1 MEKEKSLLKLT
12 LSACFLFAL
21 TPTQASDGFTKLKNE
36 VQVTC
41 QPAQAFFCTNMHV
54 SCAGKTNVPTFPF
67 TLRARGKTVELS
79 APTGFEVFNQL
90 YVASHVQWGV
100 EALYVVVTPV
110 DSAGYIK
117 IFQTGNYVFRYY
129 PSKQS
134 DGIMSLG
141 KCE

>member
-1 MEKEKSLLKLT
+1 MEKEKSLLTLT
-12 LSACFLFAL
+12 LSACFLFAFI
-21 TPTQASDGFTKLKNE
+21 PAQASDGFTKLKNE
-36 VQVTC
+36 TQVTC

-90 YVASHVQWGV
+90 YVASQVQWGV
-100 EALYVVVTPV
+100 EALYAVVTPV

-117 IFQTGNYVFRYY
+117 IFQNGNYVFRYY

>member
-1 MEKEKSLLKLT
+1 MERSLMKLA

-21 TPTQASDGFTKLKNE
+21 TPTQASDGFTKLQKE

-41 QPAQAFFCTNMHV
+41 QPGQAFFCTNMHV

-67 TLRARGKTVELS
+67 TLQVRRVTVELI
-79 APTGFEVFNQL
+79 APTGFELFNQL
-90 YVASHVQWGV
+90 YLASQVQWGTD
-100 EALYVVVTPV
+100 ALYAVVTPI
-110 DSAGYIK
+110 DSTGYIK
-117 IFQTGNYVFRYY
+117 IFQNGNYVFRYY

>member
-1 MEKEKSLLKLT
+1 MERSLMKLA

-36 VQVTC
+36 IQVIC
-41 QPAQAFFCTNMHV
+41 QPGQAFFCTNMHV

-67 TLRARGKTVELS
+67 TLRVRDKGVELI
-79 APTGFEVFNQL
+79 AATGFELFNQL
-90 YVASHVQWGV
+90 YLASQVQWGND
-100 EALYVVVTPV
+100 ALYGVVTPV
-110 DSAGYIK
+110 DSTGYIK
-117 IFQTGNYVFRYY
+117 IFQNGNYVFRYY

>member
-1 MEKEKSLLKLT
+1 MKLA

-41 QPAQAFFCTNMHV
+41 QPGQAFFCTNMHV
-54 SCAGKTNVPTFPF
+54 SCAGKTNVPTFSF
-67 TLRARGKTVELS
+67 TLQVRRVTVELI
-79 APTGFEVFNQL
+79 APTGFELFNQL
-90 YVASHVQWGV
+90 YLASQVQWGTD
-100 EALYVVVTPV
+100 ALYAVVTPV
-110 DSAGYIK
+110 DSTGYIK
-117 IFQTGNYVFRYY
+117 IFQNGNYVFRYY

>member
-1 MEKEKSLLKLT
+1 MEKSLLKLA

-41 QPAQAFFCTNMHV
+41 QPSQAFFCTNMHV
-54 SCAGKTNVPTFPF
+54 SCAGKTNVPTFLF
-67 TLRARGKTVELS
+67 TLRVMGKTVELI

-90 YVASHVQWGV
+90 YLASQVQWGTD
-100 EALYVVVTPV
+100 ALYAVVSPI
-110 DSAGYIK
+110 DSTGYIK
-117 IFQTGNYVFRYY
+117 IFQNGNYVLRYY

>member
-1 MEKEKSLLKLT
+1 MEKSLLKLA

-54 SCAGKTNVPTFPF
+54 SCAGKTNVPTFLF
-67 TLRARGKTVELS
+67 TLRVMGKTVELI

-90 YVASHVQWGV
+90 YLASQVQWGTD
-100 EALYVVVTPV
+100 ALYAVVTPV
-110 DSAGYIK
+110 DSTGYIK
-117 IFQTGNYVFRYY
+117 IFQNGNYVFRYY
-129 PSKQS
+129 PSKQA

-141 KCE
+141 KCG

>member
-1 MEKEKSLLKLT
+1 MEKSLLKLA

-41 QPAQAFFCTNMHV
+41 QPSQAFFCTNMHV
-54 SCAGKTNVPTFPF
+54 SCAGT
-67 TLRARGKTVELS
+67 RGKTVELS

-90 YVASHVQWGV
+90 YLASQVQWGTD
-100 EALYVVVTPV
+100 ALYAVVSPI
-110 DSAGYIK
+110 DSTGYIK
-117 IFQTGNYVFRYY
+117 IFQNGNYVLRYY

>member
-1 MEKEKSLLKLT
+1 MKLA
-12 LSACFLFAL
+12 LSACFLFVL
-21 TPTQASDGFTKLKNE
+21 TPVHASDGFTKLKNE

-41 QPAQAFFCTNMHV
+41 QPGQAFFCTNMHV

-67 TLRARGKTVELS
+67 TLQVRRVTVELI
-79 APTGFEVFNQL
+79 APTGFELFNQL
-90 YVASHVQWGV
+90 YLASQVQWGND
-100 EALYVVVTPV
+100 ALYAVVTPV
-110 DSAGYIK
+110 DSTGYIK
-117 IFQTGNYVFRYY
+117 IFHNGNYVFRYY

>member
-1 MEKEKSLLKLT
+1 MFVDFA
-12 LSACFLFAL
+12 ACFLFAL
-21 TPTQASDGFTKLKNE
+21 TPTLASDGFTKLKNE
-36 VQVTC
+36 TQVTC

-67 TLRARGKTVELS
+67 TLLARGKTVELS

-90 YVASHVQWGV
+90 YLASQVQWGV
-100 EALYVVVTPV
+100 EALYAVVTPV
-110 DSAGYIK
+110 DSTGYIK
-117 IFQTGNYVFRYY
+117 IFQNGNYVFRYY
-129 PSKQS
+129 PSKQA

>member
-1 MEKEKSLLKLT
+1 MKLA

-21 TPTQASDGFTKLKNE
+21 TPAHASDGFTKLKNE

-41 QPAQAFFCTNMHV
+41 QPGQAFFCTNMHV

-67 TLRARGKTVELS
+67 TLQVRRVTVELI
-79 APTGFEVFNQL
+79 APTGFELFNQL
-90 YVASHVQWGV
+90 YLASQVQWGND
-100 EALYVVVTPV
+100 ALYAVVTPV
-110 DSAGYIK
+110 DSTGYIK
-117 IFQTGNYVFRYY
+117 IFQNGSYVFRYY

>member
-1 MEKEKSLLKLT
+1 MERSLMKLA

-36 VQVTC
+36 IQVIC
-41 QPAQAFFCTNMHV
+41 QPGQAFFCTNMHV

-67 TLRARGKTVELS
+67 TLRVRDKGVELI
-79 APTGFEVFNQL
+79 AATGFELFNQL
-90 YVASHVQWGV
+90 YLASQVQWGND
-100 EALYVVVTPV
+100 ALYGVVTPV
-110 DSAGYIK
+110 DSTGYIK
-117 IFQTGNYVFRYY
+117 IFHNGNYVFRYY

>member
-1 MEKEKSLLKLT
+1 MEKSLLKLA

-41 QPAQAFFCTNMHV
+41 QPSQAFFCTNMHV

-67 TLRARGKTVELS
+67 TLRTRGKTVELS

-90 YVASHVQWGV
+90 YVASQVQWGV
-100 EALYVVVTPV
+100 EALYAVVTPV
-110 DSAGYIK
+110 DSSGYIK
-117 IFQTGNYVFRYY
+117 IFQNGNYVFRYY